1 MALTDEQ
8 QVIFEAILSSLH
20 TNSKTIAQL
29 TPQTTLGENDWFEL
43 NGGRKVA
50 YTVLKDIITALY
62 DTQFQSMQTLITKNV
77 LKSVSFEVD
86 GATATLTI
94 ESGGTTITCA
104 VPVASATM
112 AGIITS
118 TDKTKIQT
126 AIDTATTA
134 AATANTA
141 KSTADDAKSTADDAK
156 STADDAASSAG
167 EAKATANA
175 AKSAADAAAAKAT
188 AASAAIEALNDSVR
202 MPNGIAVLDPDGLI
216 AKEEIPTSLRNVI
229 PFDGFYSFDTAP
241 TLQSASLGKSEASIF
256 YCRATKTFIACY
268 QFKYYAAWP
277 DADHFGT
284 STSNG
289 RTPVKG
295 KIYVDAAN
303 KTSYAWDGFDLVVVG
318 YNLEL
323 GEEAN
328 QAYPGSSGA
337 ALAAAH
343 DTLESRVDNIL
354 VVPFSGT
361 YNPSD
366 HVMPQFGA
374 WWVPSDEGGTFM
386 VRDLGIAGYT
396 EADYNDTEG
405 NPRTDRLFRHGAT
418 LYRVVDGQ
426 LVEYGTANAADI
438 DVAKRQVF
446 VDMWLAVNGFYSL
459 AKPHYAGYITQY
471 DATNDKYIVHT
482 PETPEYDMTLTKE
495 EAMRTLMALTTQSN
509 FTRTPYSIGLKVV
522 LPPLNYH
529 YGGGPVYED
538 LTMATWS
545 GELEVLFLAYG
556 KVANGEA
563 GVRFPTSSPSEL
575 KFNNVQKLRAIIGVI
590 YSYKRPVSFP
600 GCKKLEYFRFIIS
613 TDFNVQSCP
622 LVRLDSL
629 QYLVANAANGSTVIT
644 VTVHPDVYAKLTGDT
659 SNAAVQALTVEELA
673 QWQALVATAQQK
685 KISFATTTNS

>member
-1 MALTDEQ
+1 MIDLSALQTKVNDLIAKVILNSVTPAYLGSILDDFITKMKAIDMTDLTEDIQTAVSNAATALQNARTAITASSTASSDAASALTKAK
-8 QVIFEAILSSLH
+8 EA
-20 TNSKTIAQL
+20 
-29 TPQTTLGENDWFEL
+29 
-43 NGGRKVA
+43 V
-50 YTVLKDIITALY
+50 
-62 DTQFQSMQTLITKNV
+62 
-77 LKSVSFEVD
+77 
-86 GATATLTI
+86 
-94 ESGGTTITCA
+94 ESA
-104 VPVASATM
+104 ASAISAATM
-112 AGIITS
+112 AS
-118 TDKTKIQT
+118 
-126 AIDTATTA
+126 DTA
-134 AATANTA
+134 
-141 KSTADDAKSTADDAK
+141 S
-156 STADDAASSAG
+156 DAASSAS

-175 AKSAADAAAAKAT
+175 AKSAADAAAAKAS
-188 AASAAIEALNDSVR
+188 AASAAIDALNDSVR

-241 TLQSASLGKSEASIF
+241 TLQYAPLGTSEASIF

-268 QFKYYAAWP
+268 QSKYYPGWP

-284 STSNG
+284 STLDG

-303 KTSYAWDGFDLVVVG
+303 KTSYAWDGSDLVVVG

-328 QAYPGSSGA
+328 QAYPGAAGA

-343 DTLESRVDNIL
+343 DLLESRVNTIRIIPFNGIYDASSPG
-354 VVPFSGT
+354 VPVLG
-361 YNPSD
+361 
-366 HVMPQFGA
+366 V
-374 WWVPSDEGGTFM
+374 WWVPSDTGGAF
-386 VRDLGIAGYT
+386 VEYGALGSIFPIS
-396 EADYNDTEG
+396 DYNDTEG

-438 DVAKRQVF
+438 AVAKRQVF
-446 VDMWLAVNGFYSL
+446 VDMWLAVNGFYMR
-459 AKPHYAGYITQY
+459 AKPQYAGYITQY

-509 FTRTPYSIGLKVV
+509 FTREPFTLGLRVV

-529 YGGGPVYED
+529 FGSGPAYEG
-538 LTMATWS
+538 LTMARWS

-556 KVANGEA
+556 KMSHGDMTV
-563 GVRFPTSSPSEL
+563 TLYSSGSSEL
-575 KFNNVQKLRAIIGVI
+575 KFDNYEKLRAIIGKVL
-590 YSYKRPVSFP
+590 SYKRPVSFP

>member
-94 ESGGTTITCA
+94 KSGGTTITCA
-104 VPVASATM
+104 VPVASATK

-134 AATANTA
+134 ATTANKA
-141 KSTADDAKSTADDAK
+141 KSTADDAKSTATSA
-156 STADDAASSAG
+156 AASAA

-241 TLQSASLGKSEASIF
+241 TLQSAPLGTSEASIF

-268 QFKYYAAWP
+268 KSKYYPGWP

-284 STSNG
+284 STLDG

-303 KTSYAWDGFDLVVVG
+303 QTAYAWDGSDLVVVG

-328 QAYPGSSGA
+328 QAYPGAAGA

-343 DTLESRVDNIL
+343 DLLESRVNSIRII
-354 VVPFSGT
+354 PFNGIYDASR
-361 YNPSD
+361 P
-366 HVMPQFGA
+366 GA
-374 WWVPSDEGGTFM
+374 PVLGVWWVPSDTGGAF
-386 VRDLGIAGYT
+386 VEYGALGSVFPIS
-396 EADYNDTEG
+396 DYNDTEG

-438 DVAKRQVF
+438 AVAKRQVF
-446 VDMWLAVNGFYSL
+446 VDMWLAVNGFYSR
-459 AKPHYAGYITQY
+459 AKPWHAGYITQY

-509 FTRTPYSIGLKVV
+509 FTRNPYTMGVRVV
-522 LPPLNYH
+522 LPPLNYQ
-529 YGGGPVYED
+529 YGAGPAYEA

-556 KVANGEA
+556 KMSHGDLTV
-563 GVRFPTSSPSEL
+563 TLYSSGSSEL
-575 KFNNVQKLRAIIGVI
+575 KFDHYEKLRAIIGKVC
-590 YSYKRPVSFP
+590 SYKRPVSFP

>member
-1 MALTDEQ
+1 MIDLSALQTKVND
-8 QVIFEAILSSLH
+8 L
-20 TNSKTIAQL
+20 IA
-29 TPQTTLGENDWFEL
+29 
-43 NGGRKVA
+43 KVA
-50 YTVLKDIITALY
+50 LNSITPAYLGSIL
-62 DTQFQSMQTLITKNV
+62 DDFITKM
-77 LKSVSFEVD
+77 KAID
-86 GATATLTI
+86 MTDLT
-94 ESGGTTITCA
+94 E
-104 VPVASATM
+104 
-112 AGIITS
+112 
-118 TDKTKIQT
+118 DIQT
-126 AIDTATTA
+126 AISNATTA
-134 AATANTA
+134 LQNARTAITA
-141 KSTADDAKSTADDAK
+141 SSTASSDAASALTKAQEAVESAASAISAAAMASDTA
-156 STADDAASSAG
+156 SDAASSAA

-175 AKSAADAAAAKAT
+175 AKSAADAAAAKAN
-188 AASAAIEALNDSVR
+188 AASAAIDALNDSVR

-241 TLQSASLGKSEASIF
+241 TLQYAPLGTSEASIF
-256 YCRATKTFIACY
+256 YCRAAKTFIACY
-268 QFKYYAAWP
+268 KSKYYPGWP

-284 STSNG
+284 STLDG

-303 KTSYAWDGFDLVVVG
+303 KTSYAWDGSDLVVVG
-318 YNLEL
+318 YNIEL
-323 GEEAN
+323 GEKAN
-328 QAYPGSSGA
+328 QAYPGAAGA

-361 YNPSD
+361 YNPD
-366 HVMPQFGA
+366 GHVMPKFGA
-374 WWVPSDEGGTFM
+374 WWVPSDEEGTFM
-386 VRDLGIAGYT
+386 VTTLGIAGYT
-396 EADYNDTEG
+396 TDDYNDTEG

-438 DVAKRQVF
+438 AVAKRQVF
-446 VDMWLAVNGFYSL
+446 VDMWLAVNGFYMR
-459 AKPHYAGYITQY
+459 AKPQYAGYITQY

-509 FTRTPYSIGLKVV
+509 FTREPFTIGLRVV

-529 YGGGPVYED
+529 FGSGPAYEG
-538 LTMATWS
+538 LTMARWS

-556 KVANGEA
+556 KMSHGDMTV
-563 GVRFPTSSPSEL
+563 TLYSSGSSEL
-575 KFNNVQKLRAIIGVI
+575 KFDNYEKLRAIIGKVL
-590 YSYKRPVSFP
+590 SYKRPVSFP

>member
-1 MALTDEQ
+1 MGLNNKTNLKSQASTIRHEDQEGLNTAERVGKVLEELIESADASLTTETQARTQADNTLTSDVSGLKNRVSNAETRISTAEGNIQ
-8 QVIFEAILSSLH
+8 SIN
-20 TNSKTIAQL
+20 NSK
-29 TPQTTLGENDWFEL
+29 G
-43 NGGRKVA
+43 
-50 YTVLKDIITALY
+50 
-62 DTQFQSMQTLITKNV
+62 
-77 LKSVSFEVD
+77 
-86 GATATLTI
+86 
-94 ESGGTTITCA
+94 
-104 VPVASATM
+104 
-112 AGIITS
+112 
-118 TDKTKIQT
+118 
-126 AIDTATTA
+126 
-134 AATANTA
+134 
-141 KSTADDAKSTADDAK
+141 
-156 STADDAASSAG
+156 
-167 EAKATANA
+167 
-175 AKSAADAAAAKAT
+175 
-188 AASAAIEALNDSVR
+188 

-241 TLQSASLGKSEASIF
+241 TLQYAPLGESEASIF

-268 QFKYYAAWP
+268 KSKYYPGWP

-284 STSNG
+284 STLDG

-303 KTSYAWDGFDLVVVG
+303 KTSYAWDGSDLVVVG

-328 QAYPGSSGA
+328 QAYPGAAGA

-343 DTLESRVDNIL
+343 DTLESRVNNIL
-354 VVPFSGT
+354 VLPFNGV
-361 YNPSD
+361 YNPSGIGV
-366 HVMPQFGA
+366 HPAPVLGV
-374 WWVPSDEGGTFM
+374 WWVPSDTGGAF
-386 VRDLGIAGYT
+386 VKYGALGSIFPIS
-396 EADYNDTEG
+396 DYNDTEG
-405 NPRTDRLFRHGAT
+405 NPRTDRIFRSGAT

-438 DVAKRQVF
+438 TVAKRQVF
-446 VDMWLAVNGFYSL
+446 VDMWLAVNGFYFR
-459 AKPHYAGYITQY
+459 AKPGRAGYITEY

-509 FTRTPYSIGLKVV
+509 FTRNPYTMGVRVV
-522 LPPLNYH
+522 LPPLNYQ
-529 YGGGPVYED
+529 YGGGPSYEA

-556 KVANGEA
+556 KMSHGDMTV
-563 GVRFPTSSPSEL
+563 TLYSSGSSEL
-575 KFNNVQKLRAIIGVI
+575 KFDHYEKLRAIIGKVC
-590 YSYKRPVSFP
+590 SYKRPVSFP
-600 GCKKLEYFRFIIS
+600 GCKMLEYFRFIIS

-629 QYLVANAANGSTVIT
+629 QYLVANAANDSTVIT

>member
-1 MALTDEQ
+1 MIDLSALQTKVND
-8 QVIFEAILSSLH
+8 L
-20 TNSKTIAQL
+20 IA
-29 TPQTTLGENDWFEL
+29 
-43 NGGRKVA
+43 KVA
-50 YTVLKDIITALY
+50 LNSITPAYLGSIL
-62 DTQFQSMQTLITKNV
+62 DDFITKM
-77 LKSVSFEVD
+77 KAID
-86 GATATLTI
+86 MTDLT
-94 ESGGTTITCA
+94 E
-104 VPVASATM
+104 
-112 AGIITS
+112 
-118 TDKTKIQT
+118 DIQT
-126 AIDTATTA
+126 AISN
-134 AATANTA
+134 AATALQNARTA
-141 KSTADDAKSTADDAK
+141 ITTSTTA
-156 STADDAASSAG
+156 SSDAASALTKAKEAVESAASAISTAAMASDTASDASSSAA

-175 AKSAADAAAAKAT
+175 AKSAADAAEAKAN
-188 AASAAIEALNDSVR
+188 AASAAIDALNDSVR

-241 TLQSASLGKSEASIF
+241 TLQSAPLGTSEASIF

-268 QFKYYAAWP
+268 KSKYYPGWP

-303 KTSYAWDGFDLVVVG
+303 KTSYAWDGSDLVVVG

-328 QAYPGSSGA
+328 QAYPGTAGA

-361 YNPSD
+361 YNPD
-366 HVMPQFGA
+366 GHVMPKFGA

-386 VRDLGIAGYT
+386 VTTLGIAGYT
-396 EADYNDTEG
+396 ADDYNDTEG

-438 DVAKRQVF
+438 AVAKRQVF
-446 VDMWLAVNGFYSL
+446 VDMWLAVNGFYSR
-459 AKPHYAGYITQY
+459 AKPWHAGYITQY
-471 DATNDKYIVHT
+471 DATNDKYIVHA

-509 FTRTPYSIGLKVV
+509 FTRDPFTLGLRVV

-529 YGGGPVYED
+529 FGSGPCYEG
-538 LTMATWS
+538 LTMGRWA
-545 GELEVLFLAYG
+545 ELEVLLLAYG
-556 KVANGEA
+556 KMADHDMDV
-563 GVRFPTSSPSEL
+563 TLYSSGSSEL
-575 KFNNVQKLRAIIGVI
+575 KFDNYFNLRAIIGKVF
-590 YSYKRPVSFP
+590 SYKRPVSFP

>member
-1 MALTDEQ
+1 MIDLSALQTKVND
-8 QVIFEAILSSLH
+8 L
-20 TNSKTIAQL
+20 IA
-29 TPQTTLGENDWFEL
+29 
-43 NGGRKVA
+43 KVA
-50 YTVLKDIITALY
+50 LNSITPAYLGSIL
-62 DTQFQSMQTLITKNV
+62 DDFITKM
-77 LKSVSFEVD
+77 KAID
-86 GATATLTI
+86 MTDLT
-94 ESGGTTITCA
+94 E
-104 VPVASATM
+104 
-112 AGIITS
+112 
-118 TDKTKIQT
+118 DIQT
-126 AIDTATTA
+126 AISN
-134 AATANTA
+134 AATALQNARTA
-141 KSTADDAKSTADDAK
+141 ITTSTTA
-156 STADDAASSAG
+156 SSDAASALTKAQEAVESAASAISTAAMASDTASSASSSAA

-175 AKSAADAAAAKAT
+175 AKSAADAAAAKAN
-188 AASAAIEALNDSVR
+188 AASAAIDALNDSVR

-241 TLQSASLGKSEASIF
+241 TLQYAPLGTSEASIF
-256 YCRATKTFIACY
+256 YCRATKTFIACS
-268 QFKYYAAWP
+268 QSKYYPGWP

-284 STSNG
+284 STLDG

-303 KTSYAWDGFDLVVVG
+303 KTSYAWDGSDLVVVG
-318 YNLEL
+318 YNIEL

-328 QAYPGSSGA
+328 QAYPGAAGA

-361 YNPSD
+361 YNPD
-366 HVMPQFGA
+366 GHVMPKFGA

-386 VRDLGIAGYT
+386 VTTLGIAGYT
-396 EADYNDTEG
+396 ADDYNDTEG

-438 DVAKRQVF
+438 AVAKRQVF
-446 VDMWLAVNGFYSL
+446 VDMWLAVNGFYTR
-459 AKPHYAGYITQY
+459 ANPQYAGYITQY

-509 FTRTPYSIGLKVV
+509 FTREPFSRGLRVV

-529 YGGGPVYED
+529 YGSGPGYEG
-538 LTMATWS
+538 LTMGRWS
-545 GELEVLFLAYG
+545 ELEVLFLAYG
-556 KVANGEA
+556 KMVEHDMDVTLLSDA
-563 GVRFPTSSPSEL
+563 TSKL
-575 KFNNVQKLRAIIGVI
+575 KFDNYFNLRAIIGKVF
-590 YSYKRPVSFP
+590 SYKRPVSFP

>member
-1 MALTDEQ
+1 MIDLSALQTKVNDLIAK
-8 QVIFEAILSSLH
+8 VILNSVTPAYLGSIL
-20 TNSKTIAQL
+20 
-29 TPQTTLGENDWFEL
+29 DDF
-43 NGGRKVA
+43 
-50 YTVLKDIITALY
+50 
-62 DTQFQSMQTLITKNV
+62 ITKM
-77 LKSVSFEVD
+77 KAID
-86 GATATLTI
+86 MTDLT
-94 ESGGTTITCA
+94 E
-104 VPVASATM
+104 
-112 AGIITS
+112 
-118 TDKTKIQT
+118 DIQT
-126 AIDTATTA
+126 AISN
-134 AATANTA
+134 AATALQNARTA
-141 KSTADDAKSTADDAK
+141 ITASSTASSDAASALTKAKEAVESAASAISAAAMASDTA
-156 STADDAASSAG
+156 SDAASSAA
-167 EAKATANA
+167 EAKATANT

-188 AASAAIEALNDSVR
+188 AASDAIEALNDSVR

-216 AKEEIPTSLRNVI
+216 AKEEIPTSLHNVI

-241 TLQSASLGKSEASIF
+241 TLQYAPLGTSEASIF

-268 QFKYYAAWP
+268 KSKYYPGWP

-284 STSNG
+284 STLDG

-303 KTSYAWDGFDLVVVG
+303 KTSYAWDGSDLVVVG
-318 YNLEL
+318 SNIEL

-328 QAYPGSSGA
+328 QAYPGAAGA

-343 DTLESRVDNIL
+343 HTLESRVNNIL
-354 VVPFSGT
+354 VVPFYGIYDTSKPGA
-361 YNPSD
+361 P
-366 HVMPQFGA
+366 VLGA

-386 VRDLGIAGYT
+386 VKTIGIAGYT
-396 EADYNDTEG
+396 EADYNDTDG

-438 DVAKRQVF
+438 AVAKRQVF
-446 VDMWLAVNGFYSL
+446 VDMWLAVNGFYMR
-459 AKPHYAGYITQY
+459 AKPQYAGYITQY

-509 FTRTPYSIGLKVV
+509 FTREPFTLGLRVV

-529 YGGGPVYED
+529 YGSGPGYEG
-538 LTMATWS
+538 LTMGRWS
-545 GELEVLFLAYG
+545 AELEVILLAYG
-556 KVANGEA
+556 KMVDHDMD
-563 GVRFPTSSPSEL
+563 VTLYSSGSSEL
-575 KFNNVQKLRAIIGVI
+575 KFDHYEKLRAIIGKVL
-590 YSYKRPVSFP
+590 SYKRPVSFP

-629 QYLVANAANGSTVIT
+629 QYLVDNAANGSTVIT

>member
-1 MALTDEQ
+1 MIDLSALQTKVNDLIAK
-8 QVIFEAILSSLH
+8 VILNSITPAYLGSIL
-20 TNSKTIAQL
+20 
-29 TPQTTLGENDWFEL
+29 DDF
-43 NGGRKVA
+43 
-50 YTVLKDIITALY
+50 
-62 DTQFQSMQTLITKNV
+62 ITKM
-77 LKSVSFEVD
+77 KAID
-86 GATATLTI
+86 MTDLT
-94 ESGGTTITCA
+94 E
-104 VPVASATM
+104 
-112 AGIITS
+112 
-118 TDKTKIQT
+118 DIQT
-126 AIDTATTA
+126 AISN
-134 AATANTA
+134 AATALQNARTA
-141 KSTADDAKSTADDAK
+141 ITASSTAS
-156 STADDAASSAG
+156 SDAASALTKAKEAVESAASAISAAARASDTASDASSSAA

-175 AKSAADAAAAKAT
+175 AKSAADAAAAKAS
-188 AASAAIEALNDSVR
+188 AASDAIDALNDSVR

-229 PFDGFYSFDTAP
+229 PFDGFYSLDTAP
-241 TLQSASLGKSEASIF
+241 TLQYAPLGTSEASIF

-268 QFKYYAAWP
+268 KSKYYPGWP

-284 STSNG
+284 STLDG
-289 RTPVKG
+289 CTPVKG

-303 KTSYAWDGFDLVVVG
+303 KTSYAWDGSDLVVVG
-318 YNLEL
+318 SNIEL

-328 QAYPGSSGA
+328 QAYPGAAGA

-343 DTLESRVDNIL
+343 DLLESRVNNIL

-361 YNPSD
+361 YDTSKPGAP
-366 HVMPQFGA
+366 VLGA

-386 VRDLGIAGYT
+386 VKTIGIAGYT
-396 EADYNDTEG
+396 EADYNDTDG

-438 DVAKRQVF
+438 AVAKRQVF
-446 VDMWLAVNGFYSL
+446 VDMWLAVNGFYFR
-459 AKPHYAGYITQY
+459 AKPGRAGYITEY
-471 DATNDKYIVHT
+471 DATYDKYIVHT

-509 FTRTPYSIGLKVV
+509 FTRDPYMMGVRVV
-522 LPPLNYH
+522 LPPLNYQ
-529 YGGGPVYED
+529 YGRGPSYEA

-556 KVANGEA
+556 KMSHSDMTV
-563 GVRFPTSSPSEL
+563 TLYSSGSSEL
-575 KFNNVQKLRAIIGVI
+575 KFDHYEKLRAIIGKVC
-590 YSYKRPVSFP
+590 SYKRPVSFP
-600 GCKKLEYFRFIIS
+600 GCTKLEYFRFIIS
-613 TDFNVQSCP
+613 ADFNVQSCP

>member
-104 VPVASATM
+104 VPVASATN

-134 AATANTA
+134 ASTANTA
-141 KSTADDAKSTADDAK
+141 KSTADDAKA
-156 STADDAASSAG
+156 
-167 EAKATANA
+167 
-175 AKSAADAAAAKAT
+175 AADAAAAKAT
-188 AASAAIEALNDSVR
+188 AAFAAIKTLNDSVR

-241 TLQSASLGKSEASIF
+241 TLQSSSLGKSEASIF

-268 QFKYYAAWP
+268 QFKYYPAWP

-303 KTSYAWDGFDLVVVG
+303 KTSYAWDGSDLVVVG

-328 QAYPGSSGA
+328 QAYPGAAGA

-361 YNPSD
+361 YNPD
-366 HVMPQFGA
+366 GQVMPKFGA
-374 WWVPSDEGGTFM
+374 WWVPSDERGTFM
-386 VRDLGIAGYT
+386 VKTIGIAGYT

-438 DVAKRQVF
+438 AVAKRQVF
-446 VDMWLAVNGFYSL
+446 VDMWLAVNGFYMR
-459 AKPHYAGYITQY
+459 AKPQYAGYITQY

-509 FTRTPYSIGLKVV
+509 FTREPFTMGVRVV

-529 YGGGPVYED
+529 YGSGPGYEG
-538 LTMATWS
+538 LTMGRWS
-545 GELEVLFLAYG
+545 ELEVILLAYG
-556 KVANGEA
+556 KMVDHDMDVTLFSAA
-563 GVRFPTSSPSEL
+563 TSKL
-575 KFNNVQKLRAIIGVI
+575 TFDNYYNLRAIIGKVF
-590 YSYKRPVSFP
+590 SYKRPVSFP

>member
-1 MALTDEQ
+1 MIDLSALQTKVNDLIAK
-8 QVIFEAILSSLH
+8 VTLNSITPAYLGSIL
-20 TNSKTIAQL
+20 
-29 TPQTTLGENDWFEL
+29 DDF
-43 NGGRKVA
+43 
-50 YTVLKDIITALY
+50 
-62 DTQFQSMQTLITKNV
+62 ITKM
-77 LKSVSFEVD
+77 KAID
-86 GATATLTI
+86 MTDLT
-94 ESGGTTITCA
+94 E
-104 VPVASATM
+104 
-112 AGIITS
+112 
-118 TDKTKIQT
+118 DIQT
-126 AIDTATTA
+126 AISNATTALQNARTAITTSSTASSDAASALTKAQEAVESAASAISAAAMASDTAT
-134 AATANTA
+134 
-141 KSTADDAKSTADDAK
+141 S
-156 STADDAASSAG
+156 ASSSAS

-175 AKSAADAAAAKAT
+175 AKSAADAAEAKAN
-188 AASAAIEALNDSVR
+188 AASAAIDALNDSVR

-241 TLQSASLGKSEASIF
+241 TLQYAPLGTSEASIF

-268 QFKYYAAWP
+268 KSKYYPGWP
-277 DADHFGT
+277 DADHFGI
-284 STSNG
+284 STLDG

-303 KTSYAWDGFDLVVVG
+303 KTSYAWDGSDLVVVG

-328 QAYPGSSGA
+328 QAYPGAAGA

-343 DTLESRVDNIL
+343 DTLESRVNAIRVL
-354 VVPFSGT
+354 PFYGVYDPSGT
-361 YNPSD
+361 GVHAGP
-366 HVMPQFGA
+366 VLGV
-374 WWVPSDEGGTFM
+374 WWVPSDTGGAF
-386 VRDLGIAGYT
+386 VEYGALGSIFPIS
-396 EADYNDTEG
+396 DYNDTEG
-405 NPRTDRLFRHGAT
+405 NPRTDRLFRHRAT

-438 DVAKRQVF
+438 AVAKRQVF
-446 VDMWLAVNGFYSL
+446 VDMWLAVNGFYTR
-459 AKPHYAGYITQY
+459 AKPLYAGYITQY

-509 FTRTPYSIGLKVV
+509 FTREPFSRGVRVV

-529 YGGGPVYED
+529 YGSGPGYEG
-538 LTMATWS
+538 LKMGRWS
-545 GELEVLFLAYG
+545 ELEVILLAYG
-556 KVANGEA
+556 KMVEHDMDVTILSDA
-563 GVRFPTSSPSEL
+563 TSEL
-575 KFNNVQKLRAIIGVI
+575 KFDNYFNLRAIIGKVF
-590 YSYKRPVSFP
+590 SYKRPVSFP

>member
-1 MALTDEQ
+1 MIDLSALQTKVDDLIAK
-8 QVIFEAILSSLH
+8 VILNSVTPAYLGSIL
-20 TNSKTIAQL
+20 
-29 TPQTTLGENDWFEL
+29 DDF
-43 NGGRKVA
+43 
-50 YTVLKDIITALY
+50 
-62 DTQFQSMQTLITKNV
+62 ITKM
-77 LKSVSFEVD
+77 KAID
-86 GATATLTI
+86 MTDLT
-94 ESGGTTITCA
+94 E
-104 VPVASATM
+104 
-112 AGIITS
+112 
-118 TDKTKIQT
+118 DIQT
-126 AIDTATTA
+126 AVSNAATALQNARTAITTSTTASSDAASALTKAKEAVESAASAISTAAMASDTASDA
-134 AATANTA
+134 SSSASEAKATANTA
-141 KSTADDAKSTADDAK
+141 KA
-156 STADDAASSAG
+156 
-167 EAKATANA
+167 
-175 AKSAADAAAAKAT
+175 AADAAAAKAT

-216 AKEEIPTSLRNVI
+216 AKEEIPTALHNVI

-303 KTSYAWDGFDLVVVG
+303 QTAYAWDGSDLVVVG

-343 DTLESRVDNIL
+343 DLLESRVNTIRII
-354 VVPFSGT
+354 PFNGIHDTSK
-361 YNPSD
+361 P
-366 HVMPQFGA
+366 GA
-374 WWVPSDEGGTFM
+374 PVLGVWWVPSDTGGAF
-386 VRDLGIAGYT
+386 VEYGALGSIYPIS
-396 EADYNDTEG
+396 DYNDTDG

-438 DVAKRQVF
+438 AVAKRQVF
-446 VDMWLAVNGFYSL
+446 VDMWLAVNGFYFR
-459 AKPHYAGYITQY
+459 AKPGRAGNITEY
-471 DATNDKYIVHT
+471 DATNDMYIVHT

-509 FTRTPYSIGLKVV
+509 FTRNPYTMGVRVV
-522 LPPLNYH
+522 LPPLNYQ
-529 YGGGPVYED
+529 YGGGPSYEA

-556 KVANGEA
+556 KMSHGDMTV
-563 GVRFPTSSPSEL
+563 TLYSSGSSEL
-575 KFNNVQKLRAIIGVI
+575 KFDHYENLRAIIGKVC
-590 YSYKRPVSFP
+590 SYKRPVSFP

-673 QWQALVATAQQK
+673 QWQALVPTAQQK

>member
-104 VPVASATM
+104 VPVASATK

-134 AATANTA
+134 ATTANTA
-141 KSTADDAKSTADDAK
+141 KSTADDAKSTAT
-156 STADDAASSAG
+156 SAASSAG

-216 AKEEIPTSLRNVI
+216 AKEEIPTSLHNVI
-229 PFDGFYSFDTAP
+229 PFDGFYSFTTAP

-303 KTSYAWDGFDLVVVG
+303 KTSYAWDGSDLVVVG

-323 GEEAN
+323 GEQAN
-328 QAYPGSSGA
+328 QAYPGAAGA

-343 DTLESRVDNIL
+343 DTLNTRVNNIRVL
-354 VVPFSGT
+354 PFYGVYDTSKPGVPVLG
-361 YNPSD
+361 
-366 HVMPQFGA
+366 V
-374 WWVPSDEGGTFM
+374 WWVPSDTGGAF
-386 VRDLGIAGYT
+386 VEYGAIGSVFPIS
-396 EADYNDTEG
+396 DYNDTEG

-438 DVAKRQVF
+438 AVAKRQVF
-446 VDMWLAVNGFYSL
+446 VDMWNSACGNYGKYNADTGYFELNGLVDITYKEAVLIYANRRKVSLENNGFYAQYKGRTNLMTWTDNGHFAYSKGLEYMFSTCVNLEVARINQDGANL
-459 AKPHYAGYITQY
+459 AAPASMLRMFINCGKLRKVLGVLNVTA
-471 DATNDKYIVHT
+471 
-482 PETPEYDMTLTKE
+482 
-495 EAMRTLMALTTQSN
+495 TTQIQQA
-509 FTRTPYSIGLKVV
+509 FEGCAQLQEVQIRGLKID
-522 LPPLNYH
+522 LSLSDSPLI
-529 YGGGPVYED
+529 
-538 LTMATWS
+538 S
-545 GELEVLFLAYG
+545 Q
-556 KVANGEA
+556 
-563 GVRFPTSSPSEL
+563 SSL
-575 KFNNVQKLRAIIGVI
+575 
-590 YSYKRPVSFP
+590 SY
-600 GCKKLEYFRFIIS
+600 LIA
-613 TDFNVQSCP
+613 Q
-622 LVRLDSL
+622 
-629 QYLVANAANGSTVIT
+629 AANGSKVIT

-659 SNAAVQALTVEELA
+659 SNAAVQELTVEELA

>member
-1 MALTDEQ
+1 MIDLSALQTKVNDLIAK
-8 QVIFEAILSSLH
+8 VTLNSITPAYLGSIL
-20 TNSKTIAQL
+20 
-29 TPQTTLGENDWFEL
+29 DDF
-43 NGGRKVA
+43 
-50 YTVLKDIITALY
+50 
-62 DTQFQSMQTLITKNV
+62 ITKM
-77 LKSVSFEVD
+77 KAID
-86 GATATLTI
+86 MTDLTK
-94 ESGGTTITCA
+94 
-104 VPVASATM
+104 
-112 AGIITS
+112 
-118 TDKTKIQT
+118 DIQT
-126 AIDTATTA
+126 AV
-134 AATANTA
+134 
-141 KSTADDAKSTADDAK
+141 S
-156 STADDAASSAG
+156 DAASSAA
-167 EAKATANA
+167 EANATANA
-175 AKSAADAAAAKAT
+175 AKSAADAAAAKAS
-188 AASAAIEALNDSVR
+188 AASDAIEALNDSVR

-241 TLQSASLGKSEASIF
+241 TLQYAPLGTSEASIF

-268 QFKYYAAWP
+268 QSKYYPGWP

-284 STSNG
+284 STLDG

-303 KTSYAWDGFDLVVVG
+303 KTSYAWDGSDLVVVG

-323 GEEAN
+323 GEEDN
-328 QAYPGSSGA
+328 KAYPGAAGA

-343 DTLESRVDNIL
+343 DTIESRVDNIL
-354 VVPFSGT
+354 VVPFYGVYAPSGT
-361 YNPSD
+361 GIHPGP
-366 HVMPQFGA
+366 VAGV
-374 WWVPSDEGGTFM
+374 WWVPSDTGGAF
-386 VRDLGIAGYT
+386 VEYGALGSIFPIS
-396 EADYNDTEG
+396 DYNDTEG

-438 DVAKRQVF
+438 AVAKRQVF
-446 VDMWLAVNGFYSL
+446 VDMWLAVNGFYMR

-509 FTRTPYSIGLKVV
+509 FTREPFTLGLRVV

-529 YGGGPVYED
+529 FGSGPAYEG
-538 LTMATWS
+538 LTMGRWA
-545 GELEVLFLAYG
+545 ELEVLLLAYG
-556 KVANGEA
+556 KMVDHDMD
-563 GVRFPTSSPSEL
+563 VTLYSSGSSEI
-575 KFNNVQKLRAIIGVI
+575 KFDHYEKLRAIIGKVC
-590 YSYKRPVSFP
+590 SYKRPVSFP

>member
-1 MALTDEQ
+1 MIDLSALQTKVNDLIAK
-8 QVIFEAILSSLH
+8 VTLNSITPAYLGSIL
-20 TNSKTIAQL
+20 
-29 TPQTTLGENDWFEL
+29 DDF
-43 NGGRKVA
+43 
-50 YTVLKDIITALY
+50 
-62 DTQFQSMQTLITKNV
+62 ITKM
-77 LKSVSFEVD
+77 KAID
-86 GATATLTI
+86 MTDLT
-94 ESGGTTITCA
+94 E
-104 VPVASATM
+104 
-112 AGIITS
+112 
-118 TDKTKIQT
+118 DIQT
-126 AIDTATTA
+126 AVSN
-134 AATANTA
+134 AATALQNARTA
-141 KSTADDAKSTADDAK
+141 ITASSTAS
-156 STADDAASSAG
+156 SDAASALTKAKEAVESAASAISAAAMASDTASDASSSAA

-175 AKSAADAAAAKAT
+175 AKSAADAAAAKAS
-188 AASAAIEALNDSVR
+188 AASDAIEALNDSVR

-216 AKEEIPTSLRNVI
+216 AKEEIPTSLHNVI

-241 TLQSASLGKSEASIF
+241 TLQYAPLGTSEASIF

-268 QFKYYAAWP
+268 KSKYYPGWP

-284 STSNG
+284 STLDG
-289 RTPVKG
+289 CTPVKG

-303 KTSYAWDGFDLVVVG
+303 KTSYAWDGSDLVVVG

-328 QAYPGSSGA
+328 QAYPGAAGA

-361 YNPSD
+361 YDTSKPGAP
-366 HVMPQFGA
+366 VLGA

-386 VRDLGIAGYT
+386 VKTIGIAGYT
-396 EADYNDTEG
+396 EADYNDTDG

-438 DVAKRQVF
+438 AVAKRQVF
-446 VDMWLAVNGFYSL
+446 VDMWLAVNGFYMR
-459 AKPHYAGYITQY
+459 AKPQYAGYITQY

-509 FTRTPYSIGLKVV
+509 FTREPFTLGLRVV

-529 YGGGPVYED
+529 YGSGPGYEG
-538 LTMATWS
+538 LTMGRWS
-545 GELEVLFLAYG
+545 AELEVILLAYG
-556 KVANGEA
+556 KMVDHDMD
-563 GVRFPTSSPSEL
+563 VTLYSSGSSEL
-575 KFNNVQKLRAIIGVI
+575 KFDHYEKLRAIIGKVF
-590 YSYKRPVSFP
+590 SYKRPVSFP

>member
-1 MALTDEQ
+1 MIDLSALQTKVNDLIAK
-8 QVIFEAILSSLH
+8 VILNSVTPAYLGSIL
-20 TNSKTIAQL
+20 
-29 TPQTTLGENDWFEL
+29 DDF
-43 NGGRKVA
+43 
-50 YTVLKDIITALY
+50 
-62 DTQFQSMQTLITKNV
+62 ITKM
-77 LKSVSFEVD
+77 KAID
-86 GATATLTI
+86 MTDLT
-94 ESGGTTITCA
+94 E
-104 VPVASATM
+104 
-112 AGIITS
+112 
-118 TDKTKIQT
+118 DIQT
-126 AIDTATTA
+126 AVSNAATALQNARTAITTSTTASSDAASALTKAKEAVESAASANSTAAMASDTASDASSSA
-134 AATANTA
+134 AEAKATANTA
-141 KSTADDAKSTADDAK
+141 KA
-156 STADDAASSAG
+156 
-167 EAKATANA
+167 
-175 AKSAADAAAAKAT
+175 AADAAAAKAT

-268 QFKYYAAWP
+268 QFKYYPAWP

-303 KTSYAWDGFDLVVVG
+303 KTSYAWDGSDLVVVG

-328 QAYPGSSGA
+328 QAYPGAAGA

-343 DTLESRVDNIL
+343 DLLESRVNTIRIIPFYGIYDTSKPG
-354 VVPFSGT
+354 VPVLG
-361 YNPSD
+361 
-366 HVMPQFGA
+366 V
-374 WWVPSDEGGTFM
+374 WWVPSDTGGAF
-386 VRDLGIAGYT
+386 VEYGALGSIYPIS
-396 EADYNDTEG
+396 DYNDTEG

-438 DVAKRQVF
+438 AVAKRQVF
-446 VDMWLAVNGFYSL
+446 VDMWLAVNGFYFL

-538 LTMATWS
+538 LTMATWA

-556 KVANGEA
+556 KVTNGEA

-575 KFNNVQKLRAIIGVI
+575 KFYNVQKLRAIIGVI

>member
-1 MALTDEQ
+1 MIDLSALQTKVND
-8 QVIFEAILSSLH
+8 L
-20 TNSKTIAQL
+20 IA
-29 TPQTTLGENDWFEL
+29 
-43 NGGRKVA
+43 KVA
-50 YTVLKDIITALY
+50 LNSITPAYLGSIL
-62 DTQFQSMQTLITKNV
+62 DDFITKM
-77 LKSVSFEVD
+77 KAID
-86 GATATLTI
+86 MTDLT
-94 ESGGTTITCA
+94 E
-104 VPVASATM
+104 
-112 AGIITS
+112 
-118 TDKTKIQT
+118 DIQT
-126 AIDTATTA
+126 AISN
-134 AATANTA
+134 AATALQNARTA
-141 KSTADDAKSTADDAK
+141 ITTSTTA
-156 STADDAASSAG
+156 SSDAASALTKAKEAVESAASAISTAAMASDTASSASSSAA

-175 AKSAADAAAAKAT
+175 AKSAADAAEAKAN
-188 AASAAIEALNDSVR
+188 AASAAIDALNDSVR

-241 TLQSASLGKSEASIF
+241 TLQSAPLGTSEASIF

-268 QFKYYAAWP
+268 KSKYYPGWP

-303 KTSYAWDGFDLVVVG
+303 KTSYAWDGSDLVVVG

-328 QAYPGSSGA
+328 QAYPGTAGA

-361 YNPSD
+361 YNPD
-366 HVMPQFGA
+366 GHVMPKFGA

-386 VRDLGIAGYT
+386 VTTLGIAGYT
-396 EADYNDTEG
+396 ADDYNDTEG

-438 DVAKRQVF
+438 AVAKRQVF
-446 VDMWLAVNGFYSL
+446 VDMWLAVNGFYSR
-459 AKPHYAGYITQY
+459 AKPWHAGYITQY
-471 DATNDKYIVHT
+471 DATNDKYIVHA

-509 FTRTPYSIGLKVV
+509 FTRDPFTLGLRVV

-529 YGGGPVYED
+529 SGSGPCYEG
-538 LTMATWS
+538 LTMGRWA
-545 GELEVLFLAYG
+545 ELEVLLLAYG
-556 KVANGEA
+556 KMADHDMDV
-563 GVRFPTSSPSEL
+563 TLYSSGSSEL
-575 KFNNVQKLRAIIGVI
+575 KFDNYFNLRAIIGKVF
-590 YSYKRPVSFP
+590 SYKRPVSFP

>member
-62 DTQFQSMQTLITKNV
+62 DTQFQSMQTIITKNV

-86 GATATLTI
+86 GAAATLTI
-94 ESGGTTITCA
+94 KSGGTTITCA
-104 VPVASATM
+104 VPVASATK

-134 AATANTA
+134 ASTANTA
-141 KSTADDAKSTADDAK
+141 KSTADDAK
-156 STADDAASSAG
+156 
-167 EAKATANA
+167 ATANE

-241 TLQSASLGKSEASIF
+241 TLQYAPLGTSEASIF

-268 QFKYYAAWP
+268 KSKYYPGWP
-277 DADHFGT
+277 DADHFGI
-284 STSNG
+284 STLDG

-303 KTSYAWDGFDLVVVG
+303 KTSYAWDGSDLVVVG

-328 QAYPGSSGA
+328 QAYPGAAGA

-343 DTLESRVDNIL
+343 DTLESRVNAIRVL
-354 VVPFSGT
+354 PFYGVYDPSGT
-361 YNPSD
+361 GVHAGP
-366 HVMPQFGA
+366 VLGV
-374 WWVPSDEGGTFM
+374 WWVPSDTGGAF
-386 VRDLGIAGYT
+386 VEYGALGSIFHIS
-396 EADYNDTEG
+396 DYNDTEG

-438 DVAKRQVF
+438 AVAKRQVF
-446 VDMWLAVNGFYSL
+446 VDMWLAVNGFYMR
-459 AKPHYAGYITQY
+459 AKPQYAGYITQY

-509 FTRTPYSIGLKVV
+509 FTREPFTLGLRVV

-529 YGGGPVYED
+529 FGSGPAYEG
-538 LTMATWS
+538 LTMARWS

-556 KVANGEA
+556 KMSHGDMTV
-563 GVRFPTSSPSEL
+563 TLYSSGSSEL
-575 KFNNVQKLRAIIGVI
+575 KFDNYEKLRAIIGKVL
-590 YSYKRPVSFP
+590 SYKRPVSFP

>member
-1 MALTDEQ
+1 MIDLSALQTKVNDLIAK
-8 QVIFEAILSSLH
+8 VTLNSITPAYLGSIL
-20 TNSKTIAQL
+20 
-29 TPQTTLGENDWFEL
+29 DDF
-43 NGGRKVA
+43 
-50 YTVLKDIITALY
+50 
-62 DTQFQSMQTLITKNV
+62 ITKM
-77 LKSVSFEVD
+77 KAID
-86 GATATLTI
+86 MTDLT
-94 ESGGTTITCA
+94 E
-104 VPVASATM
+104 
-112 AGIITS
+112 
-118 TDKTKIQT
+118 DIQT
-126 AIDTATTA
+126 AVSNAATALQNARTAITTSTTASSDAASALTKAKEAVESAASAISTAAMASDTAT
-134 AATANTA
+134 
-141 KSTADDAKSTADDAK
+141 S
-156 STADDAASSAG
+156 ASSSAS

-175 AKSAADAAAAKAT
+175 AKSAADAAAAKAN

-202 MPNGIAVLDPDGLI
+202 MPNGIAVLDHDGLI

-241 TLQSASLGKSEASIF
+241 TLQYAPLGTSEASIF

-268 QFKYYAAWP
+268 QSKYYPGWP

-284 STSNG
+284 STLDG

-303 KTSYAWDGFDLVVVG
+303 KTSYAWDGSDLVVVG

-328 QAYPGSSGA
+328 QAYPGAAGA

-361 YNPSD
+361 YNPD
-366 HVMPQFGA
+366 GHVMPKFGA

-386 VRDLGIAGYT
+386 VTTLGIAGYT
-396 EADYNDTEG
+396 ADDYNDTEG

-438 DVAKRQVF
+438 AVAKRQVF
-446 VDMWLAVNGFYSL
+446 VDMWLAVNGFYMR
-459 AKPHYAGYITQY
+459 AKPQYAGYITQY

-509 FTRTPYSIGLKVV
+509 FTREPFTLGLRVV

-529 YGGGPVYED
+529 YGSGPAYEG
-538 LTMATWS
+538 LTMARWS

-556 KVANGEA
+556 KMVDHDMD
-563 GVRFPTSSPSEL
+563 VTLYSSGSSEL
-575 KFNNVQKLRAIIGVI
+575 KFDHYEKLRAIIGKVF
-590 YSYKRPVSFP
+590 SYKRPVSFP

>member
-1 MALTDEQ
+1 MIDLSALQTKVNDLIAK
-8 QVIFEAILSSLH
+8 VILNSVTPAYLGSIL
-20 TNSKTIAQL
+20 
-29 TPQTTLGENDWFEL
+29 DDF
-43 NGGRKVA
+43 
-50 YTVLKDIITALY
+50 
-62 DTQFQSMQTLITKNV
+62 ITKM
-77 LKSVSFEVD
+77 KAID
-86 GATATLTI
+86 MTDLT
-94 ESGGTTITCA
+94 E
-104 VPVASATM
+104 
-112 AGIITS
+112 
-118 TDKTKIQT
+118 DIQT
-126 AIDTATTA
+126 AISNAATALQNARTAITTSTTA
-134 AATANTA
+134 SSDAASALTKAKEAVESAASAISTAAMASDTANTA
-141 KSTADDAKSTADDAK
+141 KSTADDAKA
-156 STADDAASSAG
+156 
-167 EAKATANA
+167 
-175 AKSAADAAAAKAT
+175 AADAAAAKAN

-216 AKEEIPTSLRNVI
+216 AKEEIPTSLHNVI

-241 TLQSASLGKSEASIF
+241 TLQYAPLGESEASIF

-268 QFKYYAAWP
+268 KSKYYPGWP

-284 STSNG
+284 STLDG

-303 KTSYAWDGFDLVVVG
+303 KTSYAWDGSDLVVVG

-328 QAYPGSSGA
+328 QAYPGTAGA

-343 DTLESRVDNIL
+343 DLLESRVDNIL

-361 YNPSD
+361 YNPD
-366 HVMPQFGA
+366 GHVMPKFGA

-386 VRDLGIAGYT
+386 VTTLGIAGYT
-396 EADYNDTEG
+396 ADDYNDTEG

-438 DVAKRQVF
+438 AVAKRQVF
-446 VDMWLAVNGFYSL
+446 VDMWLAVNGFYTR
-459 AKPHYAGYITQY
+459 AKPQYAGYITQY

-509 FTRTPYSIGLKVV
+509 FTREPFSRGVRVV

-529 YGGGPVYED
+529 YGSGPGYEA
-538 LTMATWS
+538 LTMGRWS
-545 GELEVLFLAYG
+545 EIEVILLAYG
-556 KVANGEA
+556 KMVDHDMDVTLLSAA
-563 GVRFPTSSPSEL
+563 TSTL
-575 KFNNVQKLRAIIGVI
+575 KFDNYFNLRAIIGKVF
-590 YSYKRPVSFP
+590 SYKRPVSFP

-613 TDFNVQSCP
+613 ADFNVQSCP

>member
-1 MALTDEQ
+1 MIDLSALQTKVNDLIAK
-8 QVIFEAILSSLH
+8 VILNSVTPAYLGSIL
-20 TNSKTIAQL
+20 
-29 TPQTTLGENDWFEL
+29 DDF
-43 NGGRKVA
+43 
-50 YTVLKDIITALY
+50 
-62 DTQFQSMQTLITKNV
+62 ITKMKA
-77 LKSVSFEVD
+77 LD
-86 GATATLTI
+86 MTDLT
-94 ESGGTTITCA
+94 E
-104 VPVASATM
+104 
-112 AGIITS
+112 
-118 TDKTKIQT
+118 DIQT
-126 AIDTATTA
+126 AVSN
-134 AATANTA
+134 AATALQNARTA
-141 KSTADDAKSTADDAK
+141 ITTSTTASSDATSALTKAKEAVESAASAISTAA
-156 STADDAASSAG
+156 
-167 EAKATANA
+167 
-175 AKSAADAAAAKAT
+175 

-241 TLQSASLGKSEASIF
+241 TLQFAPLGTSEASIF

-268 QFKYYAAWP
+268 KSKYYPGWP

-284 STSNG
+284 STLDG

-303 KTSYAWDGFDLVVVG
+303 KTSYAWDGSDLVVVG

-328 QAYPGSSGA
+328 QAYPGAAGA

-343 DTLESRVDNIL
+343 DLLESRVNTIRIFPFNGIYDASSPG
-354 VVPFSGT
+354 VPVLG
-361 YNPSD
+361 
-366 HVMPQFGA
+366 V
-374 WWVPSDEGGTFM
+374 WWVPSDTGGAF
-386 VRDLGIAGYT
+386 VKYGALGSIFPIS
-396 EADYNDTEG
+396 DYNDTEG
-405 NPRTDRLFRHGAT
+405 NPRTDRIFRSGAT

-438 DVAKRQVF
+438 AVAKRQVF
-446 VDMWLAVNGFYSL
+446 VDMWLAVNGFYMR
-459 AKPHYAGYITQY
+459 ATPQYAGYITQY

-509 FTRTPYSIGLKVV
+509 FTREPFSRGVRVV

-529 YGGGPVYED
+529 YGSGPGYEG
-538 LTMATWS
+538 LTMGRWS
-545 GELEVLFLAYG
+545 AELEVFFLAYG
-556 KVANGEA
+556 KMVDHDMDVTLFSAA
-563 GVRFPTSSPSEL
+563 TSTL
-575 KFNNVQKLRAIIGVI
+575 KFDHYENLRAIIGKVF
-590 YSYKRPVSFP
+590 SYKRPVSFP

>member
-1 MALTDEQ
+1 MIDLSALQTKVND
-8 QVIFEAILSSLH
+8 L
-20 TNSKTIAQL
+20 IA
-29 TPQTTLGENDWFEL
+29 
-43 NGGRKVA
+43 KVA
-50 YTVLKDIITALY
+50 LNSITPAYLGSIL
-62 DTQFQSMQTLITKNV
+62 DDFITKM
-77 LKSVSFEVD
+77 KAID
-86 GATATLTI
+86 MTDLT
-94 ESGGTTITCA
+94 E
-104 VPVASATM
+104 
-112 AGIITS
+112 
-118 TDKTKIQT
+118 DIQT
-126 AIDTATTA
+126 AISN
-134 AATANTA
+134 AATALQNARTA
-141 KSTADDAKSTADDAK
+141 ITTSTTA
-156 STADDAASSAG
+156 SSDAASALTKAKEAVESAASAISTAAMASDTASDASSSAA

-175 AKSAADAAAAKAT
+175 AKSAADAAEAKAN
-188 AASAAIEALNDSVR
+188 AASAAIDALNDSVR

-241 TLQSASLGKSEASIF
+241 TLQSAPLGTSEASIF

-268 QFKYYAAWP
+268 KSKYYPGWP

-303 KTSYAWDGFDLVVVG
+303 KTSYAWDGSDLVVVG
-318 YNLEL
+318 CNLEL

-328 QAYPGSSGA
+328 QAYPGTAGA

-361 YNPSD
+361 YNPD
-366 HVMPQFGA
+366 GHVMPKFGA

-386 VRDLGIAGYT
+386 VTTLGIAGYT
-396 EADYNDTEG
+396 ADDYNDTEG

-438 DVAKRQVF
+438 AVAKRQVF
-446 VDMWLAVNGFYSL
+446 VDMWLAVNGFYSR
-459 AKPHYAGYITQY
+459 AKPWHAGYITQY
-471 DATNDKYIVHT
+471 DATNDKYIVHA

-509 FTRTPYSIGLKVV
+509 FTRDPFTLGLRVV

-529 YGGGPVYED
+529 FGSGPCYEG
-538 LTMATWS
+538 LTMGRWA
-545 GELEVLFLAYG
+545 ELEVLLLAYG
-556 KVANGEA
+556 KMADHDMDV
-563 GVRFPTSSPSEL
+563 TLYSSGSSEL
-575 KFNNVQKLRAIIGVI
+575 KFDNYFNLRAIIGKVF
-590 YSYKRPVSFP
+590 SYKRPVSFP

>member
-1 MALTDEQ
+1 MIDLSALQTKVND
-8 QVIFEAILSSLH
+8 L
-20 TNSKTIAQL
+20 IA
-29 TPQTTLGENDWFEL
+29 
-43 NGGRKVA
+43 KVA
-50 YTVLKDIITALY
+50 LNSITPAYLGSIL
-62 DTQFQSMQTLITKNV
+62 DDFITKM
-77 LKSVSFEVD
+77 KAID
-86 GATATLTI
+86 MTDLT
-94 ESGGTTITCA
+94 E
-104 VPVASATM
+104 
-112 AGIITS
+112 
-118 TDKTKIQT
+118 DIQT
-126 AIDTATTA
+126 AISN
-134 AATANTA
+134 AATALQNARTA
-141 KSTADDAKSTADDAK
+141 ITTSTTA
-156 STADDAASSAG
+156 SSDAASALTKAKEAVESAASAISTAAMASDTASSASSSAA

-175 AKSAADAAAAKAT
+175 AKSAADAAEAKAN
-188 AASAAIEALNDSVR
+188 AASAAIDALNDSVR

-241 TLQSASLGKSEASIF
+241 TLQSAPLGTSEASIF

-268 QFKYYAAWP
+268 KSKYYPGWP

-303 KTSYAWDGFDLVVVG
+303 KTSYAWDGSDLVVVG

-328 QAYPGSSGA
+328 QAYPGAAGA

-361 YNPSD
+361 YNPD
-366 HVMPQFGA
+366 GHVMPKFGA

-386 VRDLGIAGYT
+386 VTTLGIAGYT
-396 EADYNDTEG
+396 ADDYNDTEG

-438 DVAKRQVF
+438 AVAKRQVF
-446 VDMWLAVNGFYSL
+446 VDMWLAVNGFYSR
-459 AKPHYAGYITQY
+459 AKPWHAGYITQY
-471 DATNDKYIVHT
+471 DATNDKYIVHA

-509 FTRTPYSIGLKVV
+509 FTRDPFTLGLRVV

-529 YGGGPVYED
+529 FGSGPCYEG
-538 LTMATWS
+538 LTMGRWA
-545 GELEVLFLAYG
+545 ELEVLLLAYG
-556 KVANGEA
+556 KMADHDMDV
-563 GVRFPTSSPSEL
+563 TLYSSGSSEL
-575 KFNNVQKLRAIIGVI
+575 KFDNYFNLRAIIGKVF
-590 YSYKRPVSFP
+590 SYKRPVSFP

>member
-1 MALTDEQ
+1 MIDLSALQTKVNDLIAK
-8 QVIFEAILSSLH
+8 VILNSVTPAYLGSIL
-20 TNSKTIAQL
+20 
-29 TPQTTLGENDWFEL
+29 DDF
-43 NGGRKVA
+43 
-50 YTVLKDIITALY
+50 
-62 DTQFQSMQTLITKNV
+62 ITKM
-77 LKSVSFEVD
+77 KAID
-86 GATATLTI
+86 MTDLT
-94 ESGGTTITCA
+94 E
-104 VPVASATM
+104 
-112 AGIITS
+112 
-118 TDKTKIQT
+118 DIQT
-126 AIDTATTA
+126 AISN
-134 AATANTA
+134 AATALQNARTA
-141 KSTADDAKSTADDAK
+141 ITASSTASSDAASALTKAKEAVESAASAISAAAMASDTA
-156 STADDAASSAG
+156 SDAASSAA
-167 EAKATANA
+167 EAKATANT

-188 AASAAIEALNDSVR
+188 AASDAIEALNDSVR

-216 AKEEIPTSLRNVI
+216 AKEEIPTSLHNVI

-241 TLQSASLGKSEASIF
+241 TLQYAPLGTSEASIF

-268 QFKYYAAWP
+268 KSKYYPGWP

-284 STSNG
+284 STLDG

-303 KTSYAWDGFDLVVVG
+303 KTSYAWDGSDLVVVG
-318 YNLEL
+318 SNIEL

-328 QAYPGSSGA
+328 QAYPGAAGA

-343 DTLESRVDNIL
+343 DTLESRVNNIL
-354 VVPFSGT
+354 VVPFYGIYDTSKPGA
-361 YNPSD
+361 P
-366 HVMPQFGA
+366 VLGA

-386 VRDLGIAGYT
+386 VKTIGIAGYT
-396 EADYNDTEG
+396 EADYNDTDG

-438 DVAKRQVF
+438 AVAKRQVF
-446 VDMWLAVNGFYSL
+446 VDMWLAVNGFYMR
-459 AKPHYAGYITQY
+459 AKPQYAGYITQY

-509 FTRTPYSIGLKVV
+509 FTREPFTLGLRVV

-529 YGGGPVYED
+529 YGSGPGYEG
-538 LTMATWS
+538 LTMGRWS
-545 GELEVLFLAYG
+545 AELEVILLAYG
-556 KVANGEA
+556 KMVDHDMD
-563 GVRFPTSSPSEL
+563 VTLYSSGSSEL
-575 KFNNVQKLRAIIGVI
+575 KFDHYEKLRAIIGKVF
-590 YSYKRPVSFP
+590 SYKRPVSFP

-629 QYLVANAANGSTVIT
+629 QYLVDNAANGSTVIT

>member
-1 MALTDEQ
+1 MIDLSALQTKVNDLIAK
-8 QVIFEAILSSLH
+8 VTLNSITPAYLGSIL
-20 TNSKTIAQL
+20 
-29 TPQTTLGENDWFEL
+29 DDF
-43 NGGRKVA
+43 
-50 YTVLKDIITALY
+50 
-62 DTQFQSMQTLITKNV
+62 ITKM
-77 LKSVSFEVD
+77 KAID
-86 GATATLTI
+86 MTDLT
-94 ESGGTTITCA
+94 E
-104 VPVASATM
+104 
-112 AGIITS
+112 
-118 TDKTKIQT
+118 DIQT
-126 AIDTATTA
+126 AVSN
-134 AATANTA
+134 AATALQNARTA
-141 KSTADDAKSTADDAK
+141 ITASSTASSDAASALTKAKEAVESAASAISAAAMASDTA
-156 STADDAASSAG
+156 SDAASSAA
-167 EAKATANA
+167 EAKATANT
-175 AKSAADAAAAKAT
+175 AKSAADAAAAKAS
-188 AASAAIEALNDSVR
+188 AASDAIDALNDSVR

-216 AKEEIPTSLRNVI
+216 AKEEIPTSLHNVI

-241 TLQSASLGKSEASIF
+241 TLQYAPLGTSEASIF

-268 QFKYYAAWP
+268 KSKYYPGWP

-284 STSNG
+284 STLDG

-303 KTSYAWDGFDLVVVG
+303 KTSYAWDGSDLVVVG
-318 YNLEL
+318 YNIEL

-328 QAYPGSSGA
+328 QAYPGAAGA

-361 YNPSD
+361 YDTSNPGAP
-366 HVMPQFGA
+366 VLGA

-386 VRDLGIAGYT
+386 VKTFGIAGYT

-438 DVAKRQVF
+438 AVAKRQVF
-446 VDMWLAVNGFYSL
+446 VDMWLAVNGFYFR
-459 AKPHYAGYITQY
+459 AKPGRAGYITEY

-509 FTRTPYSIGLKVV
+509 FTRNPYMMGVRVV
-522 LPPLNYH
+522 LPPLNYQ
-529 YGGGPVYED
+529 YGGGPSYEA

-556 KVANGEA
+556 KMSHGDMTV
-563 GVRFPTSSPSEL
+563 TLYSSGSSEL
-575 KFNNVQKLRAIIGVI
+575 KFDHYEKLRAIIGKVC
-590 YSYKRPVSFP
+590 SYKRPVSFP
-600 GCKKLEYFRFIIS
+600 GCMKLEYFRFIIS

>member
-1 MALTDEQ
+1 MIDLSALQTKVND
-8 QVIFEAILSSLH
+8 L
-20 TNSKTIAQL
+20 IA
-29 TPQTTLGENDWFEL
+29 
-43 NGGRKVA
+43 KVA
-50 YTVLKDIITALY
+50 LNSITPAYLGSIL
-62 DTQFQSMQTLITKNV
+62 DDFITKM
-77 LKSVSFEVD
+77 KAID
-86 GATATLTI
+86 MTDLT
-94 ESGGTTITCA
+94 E
-104 VPVASATM
+104 
-112 AGIITS
+112 
-118 TDKTKIQT
+118 DIQT
-126 AIDTATTA
+126 AISN
-134 AATANTA
+134 AATALQNARTA
-141 KSTADDAKSTADDAK
+141 ITTSTTA
-156 STADDAASSAG
+156 SSDAASALTKAKEAVESAASAISTAAMASDTASSASSSAA

-175 AKSAADAAAAKAT
+175 AKSAADAAEAKAN
-188 AASAAIEALNDSVR
+188 AASAAIDALNDSVR

-241 TLQSASLGKSEASIF
+241 TLQSAPLGTSEASIF

-268 QFKYYAAWP
+268 KSKYYPGWP

-303 KTSYAWDGFDLVVVG
+303 KTSYAWDGSDLVVVG

-328 QAYPGSSGA
+328 QAYPGTAGA

-361 YNPSD
+361 YNPD
-366 HVMPQFGA
+366 GHVMPKFGA

-386 VRDLGIAGYT
+386 VTTLGIAGYT
-396 EADYNDTEG
+396 ADDYNDTEG

-438 DVAKRQVF
+438 AVAKRQVF
-446 VDMWLAVNGFYSL
+446 VDMWLAVNGFYSR
-459 AKPHYAGYITQY
+459 AKPWHAGYITQY
-471 DATNDKYIVHT
+471 DATNDKYIVHA

-509 FTRTPYSIGLKVV
+509 FTRDPFTLGLRVV

-529 YGGGPVYED
+529 FGSGPCYEG
-538 LTMATWS
+538 LTMGRWA
-545 GELEVLFLAYG
+545 ELEVLLLAYG
-556 KVANGEA
+556 KMADHDMDV
-563 GVRFPTSSPSEL
+563 TLYSSGSSEL
-575 KFNNVQKLRAIIGVI
+575 KFDNYFNLRAIIGKVF
-590 YSYKRPVSFP
+590 SYKRPVSFP

>member
-1 MALTDEQ
+1 MIDLSALQTKVNDLIAK
-8 QVIFEAILSSLH
+8 VTLNSITPAYLGSIL
-20 TNSKTIAQL
+20 
-29 TPQTTLGENDWFEL
+29 DDF
-43 NGGRKVA
+43 
-50 YTVLKDIITALY
+50 
-62 DTQFQSMQTLITKNV
+62 ITKM
-77 LKSVSFEVD
+77 KAID
-86 GATATLTI
+86 MTDLT
-94 ESGGTTITCA
+94 E
-104 VPVASATM
+104 
-112 AGIITS
+112 
-118 TDKTKIQT
+118 DIQT
-126 AIDTATTA
+126 AVSN
-134 AATANTA
+134 AATALQNARTA
-141 KSTADDAKSTADDAK
+141 ITTSSTAS
-156 STADDAASSAG
+156 SDAASSLTKAKEAVESAASAISAAAMASDTATSASSSAS

-175 AKSAADAAAAKAT
+175 AKSAADAAAAKAN
-188 AASAAIEALNDSVR
+188 AASAAIDALNDSVR

-268 QFKYYAAWP
+268 KSKYYAAWP

-284 STSNG
+284 STLDG

-303 KTSYAWDGFDLVVVG
+303 KTSYAWDGSDLVVVG

-328 QAYPGSSGA
+328 QAYPGAAGA

-361 YNPSD
+361 YNPD
-366 HVMPQFGA
+366 GHVMPKFGA

-386 VRDLGIAGYT
+386 VTTLGIAGYT

-438 DVAKRQVF
+438 AVAKRQVF
-446 VDMWLAVNGFYSL
+446 VDMWLAVNGFYMR
-459 AKPHYAGYITQY
+459 AKPQYAGYITQY

-482 PETPEYDMTLTKE
+482 PETPEYNMTLTKE

-509 FTRTPYSIGLKVV
+509 FTRDPFTLGLRVV

-529 YGGGPVYED
+529 YGSGPAYEG
-538 LTMATWS
+538 LTMARWS

-556 KVANGEA
+556 KMSHGDMTV
-563 GVRFPTSSPSEL
+563 TLSSSGSSEL
-575 KFNNVQKLRAIIGVI
+575 KFDNYEKLRAIIGKVC
-590 YSYKRPVSFP
+590 SYKRPVSFP